1 MQPGAQYEFSAN
13 QNQLIGFL
21 AGRMNLVGIFLMLLG
36 LGVAMLAVISLLPL
50 LGQVPE
56 LPAQLPPEAIDLFKR
71 YEVYARGNREPL
83 YYGALA
89 GALQALIL
97 IISGVYVRRSANS
110 FRRIVESQGRDI
122 SHLMDALVS
131 LRGLFGILHTLLVL
145 GLVLAA
151 GLVAFRLWSQ
161 LGA

>member
-1 MQPGAQYEFSAN
+1 MQAGQQYEFSTN

-21 AGRMNLVGIFLMLLG
+21 ARRMNVVGIFLVLIG
-36 LGVAMLAVISLLPL
+36 LGVATLSVISLMPL
-50 LGQVPE
+50 LGNVPE
-56 LPAQLPPEAIDLFKR
+56 LPSQVPPEVLDTFRR
-71 YEVYARGNREPL
+71 YEQYARGNREPL

-110 FRRIVESQGRDI
+110 FRRIVDSQGRDI

-131 LRGLFGILHTLLVL
+131 LRGLFGILYSLLL
-145 GLVLAA
+145 LALVLAVA
-151 GLVAFRLWSQ
+151 LVAVRIASQ
-161 LGA
+161 MG